1 MPSTMK
7 TYFRLLTFARPIERY
22 ALPYAFFSILG
33 VIFNTLNLA
42 LLVPLL
48 QVLFYPANPKSII
61 KVLPAFHLSISY
73 FHDLFVYNSYR
84 FTQLYGKLGALEFV
98 CLVIISSVFISNLC
112 RYLSQRIMENLKIH
126 TLQNLRQTVFNNVMN
141 LHLGYFS
148 SERKG
153 DILSKITSDVQV
165 VQFTIT
171 STLQVVFKDPLQ
183 LVAYLGYLFYVSS
196 RLTLMSLLVVP
207 VSGLIIAAIVK
218 RLRHQATEAQKSY
231 GLMMSLTEEAL
242 SGIKIIKSFNALDFV
257 RDRFAAENDRFAGI
271 NRSMARRQQLASP
284 ISEFLGV
291 GTVVLIVL
299 YGGYLIIDHKTAMT
313 PDQFIAYIAIFS
325 QVINPIKSISSS
337 FSNIHQGLAAGDR
350 VLELIDYQPEVRD
363 TASPFLLKSFEQG
376 IEFKNVS
383 FGYGEKEVLNKV
395 NFYIA
400 KGETVALVGPSG
412 GGKSTISDLLC
423 RFYDINSG
431 QILIDGKDLREVQV
445 ESLRALMGM
454 VNQESIL
461 FNDTIYNNIVFG
473 RAGVTEQQVI
483 AAARIANA
491 HEFIMATE
499 GGYQSNIGD
508 RGVKLSGGQKQ
519 RLSIARAV
527 LINPPILILDEATS
541 ALDTE
546 SEKLVQDALNNLLR
560 NRTSLVIA
568 HRLSTIQQ
576 ADRIIVLD
584 GGRIIETGTHTELM
598 SADGLY
604 RKLISMQT
612 FQEI

>member
-1 MPSTMK
+1 MK
-7 TYFRLLTFARPIERY
+7 TYFRLLTFARPIGKY
-22 ALPYAFFSILG
+22 AFPYAFFSIFG

-48 QVLFYPANPKSII
+48 QVLFYPANPKTII
-61 KVLPAFHLSISY
+61 KVMPSFRFSFTY
-73 FHDLFVYNSYR
+73 FHDLFVYNSFR
-84 FTQLYGKLGALEFV
+84 FTQSYGKLGALEFV
-98 CLVIISSVFISNLC
+98 CLVIICSVFISNLC

-148 SERKG
+148 NERKG
-153 DILSKITSDVQV
+153 DVLSKITSDVQV

-171 STLQVVFKDPLQ
+171 STLQVIFKDPLQ
-183 LVAYLGYLFYVSS
+183 LAAYLGYLFYVSS

-207 VSGLIIAAIVK
+207 VSGLVIAAIVK
-218 RLRHQATEAQKSY
+218 RLRAQATEAQKSY
-231 GLMMSLTEEAL
+231 GIMMSLIEEAL
-242 SGIKIIKSFNALDFV
+242 SGIKIIKSFNALNFV
-257 RDRFAAENDRFAGI
+257 KDRFAAENDRFSSI

-291 GTVVLIVL
+291 GTVVMIVL
-299 YGGYLIIDHKTAMT
+299 YGGYLILEHKTSMT
-313 PDQFIAYIAIFS
+313 PDLFIAYIAIFS

-350 VLELIDYQPEVRD
+350 VLGLIDFIPEVTD
-363 TASPFLLKSFEQG
+363 TQKPFVLKGFKEK
-376 IEFKNVS
+376 IEFRDVS
-383 FGYGEKEVLNKV
+383 FGYGEKDVLNRV
-395 NFYIA
+395 NFTIA

-423 RFYDINSG
+423 RFYDIRSG
-431 QILIDGKDLREVQV
+431 NILIDGKDLREVQT

-473 RAGVTEQQVI
+473 RPDITEAEVV
-483 AAARIANA
+483 AAAKIANA
-491 HEFIMATE
+491 HDFIMATE
-499 GGYQSNIGD
+499 QGYQSSIGD

-527 LINPPILILDEATS
+527 LINPPLLILDEATS

-546 SEKLVQDALNNLLR
+546 SEKLVQQALNNLLK

-584 GGRIIETGTHTELM
+584 GGRIIETGTHNELM
-598 SADGLY
+598 AADGLY

-612 FQEI
+612 FQEM

>member
-1 MPSTMK
+1 MK
-7 TYFRLLTFARPIERY
+7 TYFRLLTFARPIEKY
-22 ALPYAFFSILG
+22 AFPYAFFSITG

-48 QVLFYPANPKSII
+48 QVLFYPANPKTII
-61 KVLPAFHLSISY
+61 RILPSFRFSFGY
-73 FHDLFVYNSYR
+73 FHDLFVYNSYL
-84 FTQLYGKLGALEFV
+84 FTQSYGKLGALEFV
-98 CLVIISSVFISNLC
+98 CLVIICSVFISNLC

-148 SERKG
+148 NERKG
-153 DILSKITSDVQV
+153 DVLSKITSDVQV

-183 LVAYLGYLFYVSS
+183 LAAYLGYLFYVSS
-196 RLTLMSLLVVP
+196 RLTLLSLLVVP

-218 RLRHQATEAQKSY
+218 RLRHQASDAQKSY
-231 GLMMSLTEEAL
+231 GIMMSLIEEAL
-242 SGIKIIKSFNALDFV
+242 SGIKIIKSFNALEFV
-257 RDRFAAENDRFAGI
+257 KNRFAAENSRFAQI

-291 GTVVLIVL
+291 GTVVMIVL
-299 YGGYLIIDHKTAMT
+299 YGGYLILEHKTSMT
-313 PDQFIAYIAIFS
+313 ADLFIAYIAIYS
-325 QVINPIKSISSS
+325 QVINPIKSISGS

-350 VLELIDYQPEVRD
+350 VLGLIDFKPEVVD
-363 TASPFLLKSFEQG
+363 TKNSYYISEFNTE
-376 IEFKNVS
+376 IEFRNVS
-383 FGYGEKEVLNKV
+383 FGYGDKNVLDNV
-395 NFYIA
+395 SFFVA
-400 KGETVALVGPSG
+400 KGTTVALVGPSG
-412 GGKSTISDLLC
+412 AGKSTISDLLC
-423 RFYDINSG
+423 RFYDVNSG
-431 QILIDGKDLREVQV
+431 SILVDGHDLRAVQV

-473 RAGVTEQQVI
+473 RADITEEAVI
-483 AAARIANA
+483 AAAKIANA
-491 HEFIMATE
+491 HEFIMATDN
-499 GGYQSNIGD
+499 GYQSSIGD

-546 SEKLVQDALNNLLR
+546 SEKLVQGALNNLLK

-576 ADRIIVLD
+576 ADKIIVLD
-584 GGRIIETGTHTELM
+584 SGRIIETGTHSELM
-598 SADGLY
+598 LLNGLY
-604 RKLISMQT
+604 HKLISMQM
-612 FQEI
+612 FQEM